1 MTDSRSKS
9 SNSLLIEKER
19 RRNSLPDCTYCPNAK
34 FGIYS
39 TTQKSNPELVSQLRT
54 SVVMY
59 QSDQIILKQGEP
71 SKQFGSLRSGW
82 AIVHK
87 TLENGRRHILA
98 FLLPGDAVVLD
109 LLAIGSNPL
118 PYSVNALTPASVC
131 WFPTERISH
140 LLRHEKEQRRE
151 TQFWM
156 SYYVSTFSLRTSMIG
171 HSTATARLAEFILEL
186 FTRLRYRNLTK
197 GDGYE
202 FPPTQPQI
210 ADCLGLTPAYVSMTM
225 SSLRKRGILEIHDRT
240 IKILDERELYKI
252 ANGQN

>member
-1 MTDSRSKS
+1 MTDSSKT
-9 SNSLLIEKER
+9 SNSLLAEKEP
-19 RRNSLPDCTYCPNAK
+19 RRNALPDCLYCPNAK

-39 TTQKSNPELVSQLRT
+39 PTQKSNPDLVSQLRT

-59 QSDQIILKQGEP
+59 QTNQVILKQGQA
-71 SKQFGSLRSGW
+71 SKQFGSMRSGW

-87 TLENGRRHILA
+87 TLENGRRHILS

-109 LLAIGSNPL
+109 LMSIGSHQAL
-118 PYSVNALTPASVC
+118 PYGVTALTAASVC

-140 LLRHEKEQRRE
+140 LLKHDKNQRQE
-151 TQFWM
+151 THFWM
-156 SYYVSTFSLRTSMIG
+156 SYYISTHSLRTAMIG

-210 ADCLGLTPAYVSMTM
+210 ADCLGLTPAYVSMTL
-225 SSLRKRGILEIHDRT
+225 SHLRKRGILEIRDRT
-240 IKILDERELYKI
+240 IRIFDERELYRI
-252 ANGQN
+252 ADGQS